1 MVRSWR
7 RLAAMCSA
15 LALALVGCAG
25 SVTPTPSPDVVST
38 TPARAISVPTTAISS
53 PKSVPTISRPKL
65 QAKLDQA
72 RQDCQIPGVVLALR
86 TPQGTWTGTSG
97 TALEGSLVPIDPD
110 TTTRIGSV
118 TKTFTATVLLQLAD
132 EGVLSLDTPV
142 GTYFPHVPNAAATLR
157 QLALMLYGVASFD
170 GTEDF
175 SNAYEANPTL
185 NRSESDLIA
194 EINKQTPIAR
204 PGELFLYSNSA
215 YVLLG
220 AVIEK
225 VTHQPLAE
233 LIKERITA
241 PMGMTKTSYPSSMTL
256 AEPALHGMLISNDKK
271 IADISE
277 WSTSIYGPAGM
288 MTSSVNDMLTWA
300 QALGTGHG
308 ILSQSAQRSRLD
320 SVQHNIPG
328 YLPAFGYGLG
338 LMTRDTWVG
347 HEGLVY
353 GYSTWVAY
361 NPTTQTSVV
370 IFANT
375 SNFCGLSGSPAAAV
389 RNFVESELH

>member
-7 RLAAMCSA
+7 YAVALGSA
-15 LALALVGCAG
+15 LALAGCAV
-25 SVTPTPSPDVVST
+25 SSPASSRPDAVVPSISATEPSRTTTLATTATAT
-38 TPARAISVPTTAISS
+38 TPIQ
-53 PKSVPTISRPKL
+53 RPQL

-72 RQDCQIPGVVLALR
+72 RQDCQIPGLVLALR
-86 TPQGTWTGTSG
+86 TPQGTWVGTSG
-97 TALEGSLVPIDPD
+97 TALEDSSTAIDPN
-110 TTTRIGSV
+110 TMTRIGSV

-132 EGVLSLDTPV
+132 EGVLSLDTPI
-142 GTYFPHVPNAAATLR
+142 GTYFPTVPNATATLR

-170 GTEDF
+170 GNEDF
-175 SNAYEANPTL
+175 SQAYEAHPTVT
-185 NRSESDLIA
+185 RSESELIA
-194 EINKQTPIAR
+194 EIAKQTPVAR

-225 VTHQPLAE
+225 VTHQSLAD
-233 LIKERITA
+233 LIKERITT
-241 PMGMTKTSYPSSMTL
+241 PLGMTKTSYPSSMTL
-256 AEPALHGMLISNDKK
+256 AEPALHGMLIEDDKK
-271 IADISE
+271 IADVSS

-288 MTSSVNDMLTWA
+288 MTSSVNDMLIWA
-300 QALGTGHG
+300 QALGTGRG
-308 ILSQSAQRSRLD
+308 VLSESAQRSRLS

-328 YLPAFGYGLG
+328 YIPAFGYGLG
-338 LMTRDTWVG
+338 LMTRDSWLG

-375 SNFCGLSGSPAAAV
+375 SNFCGASGSPAAAV